1 MLWGRVMI
9 HVAEPAFH
17 TDFENKM
24 IELRSGPAAY
34 IVHCV
39 FKVPY
44 KAARVGRLS
53 GRVFH
58 EGRNC
63 RRQEVWNAGCV
74 KRVPLG
80 EGEGLV
86 PWSLVFE
93 IL

>member
-1 MLWGRVMI
+1 MGACDDPRGRTRI
-9 HVAEPAFH
+9 PYRFREQNDRASIW
-17 TDFENKM
+17 T
-24 IELRSGPAAY
+24 AAY

-86 PWSLVFE
+86 PWSLDVLKSLE
-93 IL
+93 